1 MDKQSKE
8 TSMSLFG
15 KIGAS
20 FQRRGF
26 RSGLYAA
33 VTSILVIVAVVVV
46 NLIASAS
53 GIQKDLT
60 AGGEKSLTKETKEL
74 LEGLEDDLTFY
85 YLTKEGQ
92 TLSWLEPSYEMYEF
106 V

>member
-1 MDKQSKE
+1 MEKQNEKTKKS
-8 TSMSLFG
+8 FFD

-20 FQRRGF
+20 FQRKGF

-33 VTSILVIVAVVVV
+33 VTSILVIVAVVIV

-60 AGGEKSLTKETKEL
+60 ATGEKSLT
-74 LEGLEDDLTFY
+74 EDRRNCLAAWRM
-85 YLTKEGQ
+85 
-92 TLSWLEPSYEMYEF
+92 TLRF
-106 V
+106 II

>member
-1 MDKQSKE
+1 MEKQNEK
-8 TSMSLFG
+8 TSMSFFD

-20 FQRRGF
+20 FQRKGF
-26 RSGLYAA
+26 RSGLYAT
-33 VTSILVIVAVVVV
+33 VTSILVIVAVVIV

-60 AGGEKSLTKETKEL
+60 ATGEKSLTKETKEL

-92 TLSWLEPSYEMYEF
+92 TLSWLEPS
-106 V
+106 